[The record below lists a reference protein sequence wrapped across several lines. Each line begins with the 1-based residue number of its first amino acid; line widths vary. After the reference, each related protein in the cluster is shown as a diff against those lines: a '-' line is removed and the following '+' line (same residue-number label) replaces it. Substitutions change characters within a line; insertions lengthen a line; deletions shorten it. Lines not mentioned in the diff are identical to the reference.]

1 MMSYE
6 QSKTTYNKVNMNC
19 NWLRVGR

>member
-1 MMSYE
+1 MSYE